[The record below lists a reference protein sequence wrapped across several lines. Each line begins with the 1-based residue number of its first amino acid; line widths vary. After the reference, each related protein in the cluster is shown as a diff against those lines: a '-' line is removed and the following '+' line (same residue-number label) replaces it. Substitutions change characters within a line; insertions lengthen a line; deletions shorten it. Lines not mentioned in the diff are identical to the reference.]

1 MEEMSAEVGILGGLP
16 AYLAAINW
24 PALPKSGPDRND
36 GNSAEHVAVTSASGL
51 GFTIAIEASFR
62 SAGRISLLHQIRVL
76 PASARRIVGEQI
88 VVKLEARPEQRILH
102 VHLLRAGTEDA
113 IAIER
118 DKMGAAIIP
127 DDSGAHREFIVNPY
141 PQDFKRQVLALQ
153 APWRRQIACGR
164 QSGIEARRHIAQV
177 GPLAA
182 INSGG
187 DRPQLL
193 QHRCRQS
200 LLSPF
205 ACLGGIE
212 ELMNGDSYRLPAPF
226 IFLLLLHHEI
236 GHISLTFLARG
247 RFWWDG
253 G

>member
-1 MEEMSAEVGILGGLP
+1 MDERSAELGILGGVP
-16 AYLAAINW
+16 AYFAAINW

-51 GFTIAIEASFR
+51 GYTIAIEASFR
-62 SAGRISLLHQIRVL
+62 SA
-76 PASARRIVGEQI
+76 RRIVGEQI
-88 VVKLEARPEQRILH
+88 AVKLEARPEQRILH

-164 QSGIEARRHIAQV
+164 QSGIEASRHIAQV

-193 QHRCRQS
+193 QHRWRQS
-200 LLSPF
+200 LLSLF
-205 ACLGGIE
+205 ACLG
-212 ELMNGDSYRLPAPF
+212 
-226 IFLLLLHHEI
+226 
-236 GHISLTFLARG
+236 
-247 RFWWDG
+247 
-253 G
+253 